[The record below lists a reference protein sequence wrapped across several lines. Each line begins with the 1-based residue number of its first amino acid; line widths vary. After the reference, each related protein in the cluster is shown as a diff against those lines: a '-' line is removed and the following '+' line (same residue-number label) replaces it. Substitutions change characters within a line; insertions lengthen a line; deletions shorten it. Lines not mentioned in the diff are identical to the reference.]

1 MSSQHILP
9 PLSPPIKIHKPEK
22 IHSNNQSKNTLTV
35 SSLMVDPNIQRRHS
49 MDTSQLNPIS
59 PTNNTVV
66 KSQSTIMPLPINN
79 SNDLSEQLLSPPMS
93 RKKSVSSKE
102 RLFSVQSLHR
112 TKSNEHLIKVMTQP
126 IDEHNRKHSIKHDE
140 QKSPSLSITIPE
152 DSTMLSQPFQNRR
165 IYEHRN
171 SLLPNDP
178 GLNGIGSN
186 QSIDR
191 RGSNES
197 DESDNLSQY
206 FRSPSSRK
214 SSLMTTNDILN
225 PVNIDLSHE
234 RSQSVTATITNDTT
248 RDATR
253 RLQNFIKSSDEKRLS
268 RGSTGDDSIN
278 YNKTEERKST
288 STLGSF
294 KFLKKKTKSVDFT
307 NQVC

>member
-1 MSSQHILP
+1 LSSQHILP

-49 MDTSQLNPIS
+49 MDTSQLNLIS

-79 SNDLSEQLLSPPMS
+79 SNDVSEQLLSPSMS

-102 RLFSVQSLHR
+102 RLFPVESLHR

-126 IDEHNRKHSIKHDE
+126 IDEHDRKHFIKHDE

-152 DSTMLSQPFQNRR
+152 DSINLSQPRR

-191 RGSNES
+191 RSSNES

-214 SSLMTTNDILN
+214 SSLMTTNDIIN
-225 PVNIDLSHE
+225 SVNTDLSHE
-234 RSQSVTATITNDTT
+234 RSQSITQINNDTT
-248 RDATR
+248 REATR
-253 RLQNFIKSSDEKRLS
+253 RLQNFIKSSDENRLS
-268 RGSTGDDSIN
+268 RGSTGGDDSIN
-278 YNKTEERKST
+278 HNKTDERKST

-294 KFLKKKTKSVDFT
+294 KFLKKKTKSVDFS
-307 NQVC
+307 NQVCVK